1 MDFSPEEF
9 DEILNIFR
17 EETDEIIEKLNNNL
31 LRLENSPKDKE
42 ILVYMFRDAHSLKG
56 AARMIGFNNIQRLA
70 HKIEDVLGLAKENKI
85 SINHSISDI
94 LYKSLDFLSD
104 IIQKSISIK
113 KEYYTD
119 DIQKYIDEI
128 AKTLEV
134 NEISENSQNENDV
147 VEPEDD
153 GFNIDLFKKET
164 SNIDALM
171 IESFLIMSKM
181 EMDDEI
187 KYLDTFLDIIQ
198 KLVEI
203 FKPLPFFEIKSNLDD
218 IEMKLA
224 FVAQSSNIITKDE
237 QIDLH
242 KKLNEIVEFLT
253 EIYKKYNIPIVD
265 YKTLVKNKLTLPLG
279 HNNNSIDNQEF
290 DRVVVSKLE
299 NIKSELNK
307 MEHNLSRIPEI
318 NEMLES
324 IISRNIN
331 SDANQIFEKI
341 IEVLG
346 LIKKSNTLP
355 EKEVITI
362 LKQSLYS
369 SEKMLINHNKNEK
382 EDVTLIIQRLDIIR
396 QMLDLTASVNPL
408 ANLTENIKESGI
420 ALQKPK
426 DFFNSFE
433 ATSIKTLRVDTK
445 KLDKLVNQTGELII
459 SRIKH
464 KKHLSELD
472 NILEEINEWKNF
484 NHKSQSFIK
493 YYDKKLLNAITLG
506 DMNSLSVF
514 SKQIYSLF
522 QENSTRIIKLNNHIL
537 NLQKSIDE
545 DDTKLN
551 LIVNQL
557 ENMVKNIRVLP
568 LATIFHMFPRMI
580 RDISN
585 DTGKQIELLISGS
598 ETSADKKIIEEIKS
612 PLIHIIRNSIDHGIE
627 SPDERVA
634 QGKSPVGKIHLH
646 AKNLE
651 NKIVIEIT
659 DDGRGIDLEKIKQ
672 RAIDKKLITPKE
684 CSYLTDEQV
693 MNMIFWSGFST
704 GDTVTEISG
713 RGVGLDIVQ
722 TKIAQLNGKVKV
734 FSLVGRGTK
743 ISIELPVSM
752 STLKAFIVEASN
764 QLFALPMSAI
774 KTVMWVNNDDIYSRK
789 DIKSILIEGNSTP
802 VYYLSELLELPL
814 PEKISNSKHTLV
826 VIEIENSYMG
836 LIVDSIVGDQE
847 ILHKK
852 LSAPIIK
859 LKNISGITT
868 LVTGKVCLILNLP
881 ELYKNTYIGK
891 DKALENIK
899 NRLIRKDNKDYRIL
913 IVDDS
918 ITTRALMK
926 SIFNSRGYSYEMV
939 KNPKEAFDL
948 LSEMKFDII
957 ISDLEM
963 PEMNGIEFV
972 NLLKSNEK
980 FSKIPVIILSSYES
994 EKLDAI
1000 GARADA
1006 FITKSEFNQDYL
1018 LQIIRNFL
1026 E

>member
-1 MDFSPEEF
+1 MFS
-9 DEILNIFR
+9 
-17 EETDEIIEKLNNNL
+17 
-31 LRLENSPKDKE
+31 
-42 ILVYMFRDAHSLKG
+42 
-56 AARMIGFNNIQRLA
+56 
-70 HKIEDVLGLAKENKI
+70 GLQKI

-242 KKLNEIVEFLT
+242 KKLDEIVGFLT
-253 EIYKKYNIPIVD
+253 EIYKKYNIPVVD

-369 SEKMLINHNKNEK
+369 SEKMLINHNKDEK

-506 DMNSLSVF
+506 DMNNLSVF

-939 KNPKEAFDL
+939 KNPKEAFEML
-948 LSEMKFDII
+948 EEMKFDII

-972 NLLKSNEK
+972 NLLKNSDK
-980 FSKIPVIILSSYES
+980 YSKIPVIILSSYES
-994 EKLDAI
+994 EKLDEL

>member
-17 EETDEIIEKLNNNL
+17 EETEEIIEKLNNNL
-31 LRLENSPKDKE
+31 LRLENTPKDKE

-85 SINHSISDI
+85 SINGSISDI

-113 KEYYTD
+113 KEFYTD
-119 DIQKYIDEI
+119 DIQKYIDDI
-128 AKTLEV
+128 SKTIEL
-134 NEISENSQNENDV
+134 D
-147 VEPEDD
+147 EDNTTVKEQQD
-153 GFNIDLFKKET
+153 TICIEDNFNIDLFKKEA

-198 KLVEI
+198 KLIEI
-203 FKPLPFFEIKSNLDD
+203 FKPLPFYEIKRNLED
-218 IEMKLA
+218 IDIKLT
-224 FVAQSSNIITKDE
+224 FVSKNSNIITKEE
-237 QIDLH
+237 QIELL
-242 KKLNEIVEFLT
+242 KKLDDIAVFLS

-265 YKTLVKNKLTLPLG
+265 YKTLVKNKLSVPINS
-279 HNNNSIDNQEF
+279 NNKSNNDKDF
-290 DRVVVSKLE
+290 DRNVVSKFE
-299 NIKSELNK
+299 TIKSELNK
-307 MEHNLSRIPEI
+307 MEHDLSRIPEI
-318 NEMLES
+318 NEILGS
-324 IISRNIN
+324 IISHHIDNESNHIL
-331 SDANQIFEKI
+331 EKI
-341 IEVLG
+341 IDVLG
-346 LIKKSNTLP
+346 LIKKNNTLP

-362 LKQSLYS
+362 LKQSLCS
-369 SEKMLINHNKNEK
+369 AEKMLIKHNKEEK
-382 EDVTLIIQRLDIIR
+382 EDATLIIQRLDIIR
-396 QMLDLTASVNPL
+396 QMLDLTTSVNPL
-408 ANLTENIKESGI
+408 TNLTENIKESGLT
-420 ALQKPK
+420 LQKPK

-472 NILEEINEWKNF
+472 SILEEINEWKNF

-493 YYDKKLLNAITLG
+493 YYDKKLLNAVTLG
-506 DMNSLSVF
+506 DLNSLSVF

-557 ENMVKNIRVLP
+557 EGMVKNIRVLP

-627 SPDERVA
+627 HPDERVA
-634 QGKSPVGKIHLH
+634 EGKSPVGKIHLH

-684 CSYLTDEQV
+684 CAYLTDEQV

-752 STLKAFIVEASN
+752 STLKAFIVETSN

-774 KTVMWVNNDDIYSRK
+774 KTVMWVNNEDIYSRN
-789 DIKSILIEGNSTP
+789 DIKSILIDGNSTP
-802 VYYLSELLELPL
+802 VYYLSELLELPM
-814 PEKISNSKHTLV
+814 PEKISSTKLTLV

-939 KNPKEAFDL
+939 KNPKEAFEM
-948 LSEMKFDII
+948 LSTMKFDII

-972 NLLKSNEK
+972 NILKSNEK
-980 FSKIPVIILSSYES
+980 YAKIPIIILSSYES
-994 EKLDAI
+994 EKIDEL